1 MGYEPNAAYIER
13 ARSRFGNRG
22 TFHVGYFT
30 AADASAD
37 LFDIVIV
44 GGVLHPMTYEDARTL
59 FSTAA
64 RVLKPGGRVV
74 SLDNIYVD
82 NQNPIARFIIS
93 RDRGQNVRTP
103 EGYRALATNV
113 FDHVIGDVVKQSFPP
128 YTFWI
133 MTASQ
138 S

>member
-1 MGYEPNAAYIER
+1 MSRTRLTSSEPDQGSA
-13 ARSRFGNRG
+13 
-22 TFHVGYFT
+22 T
-30 AADASAD
+30 AARFMSDI
-37 LFDIVIV
+37 LPRRTPPRICFDIVIV